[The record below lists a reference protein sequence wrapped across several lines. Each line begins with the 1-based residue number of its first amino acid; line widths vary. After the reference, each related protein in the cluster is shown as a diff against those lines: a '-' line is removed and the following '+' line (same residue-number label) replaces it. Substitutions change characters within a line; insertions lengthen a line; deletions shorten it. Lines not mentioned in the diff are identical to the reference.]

1 MTIAVGLKLIPPGQG
16 SKLREYYIRFEC
28 SMYGVL
34 HVDNE
39 AHTVSLI
46 PLKELNNVPV
56 FVEPLNPYEL
66 HGVRVFDSSSFRM
79 VLCFFDR
86 FYVTVGDMH
95 VLEFDSPQEYMEHM
109 RVSLYDEVLF
119 LPIAECQETN
129 PWRTLSRSD
138 GAGSLWLCD
147 FSPAEEGVNP
157 GPARPGPASC
167 STRTLCRLWREVDG
181 SLTLKPARSFAVCDM
196 WEENNCSTS
205 SWRLT
210 SVRKRT
216 TL

>member
-1 MTIAVGLKLIPPGQG
+1 MALKLIPPGQG
-16 SKLREYYIRFEC
+16 RSKKEYYVRFEG

-34 HVDNE
+34 HVDNT
-39 AHTVSLI
+39 AHTVNLV
-46 PLKELNNVPV
+46 PLKELSNVPV

-95 VLEFDSPQEYMEHM
+95 VLEFDSLQAYMGHM
-109 RVSLYDEVLF
+109 HVSLYDAVLF
-119 LPIAECQETN
+119 PPVTEGQETN

-138 GAGSLWLCD
+138 DVDTPWLCD

-157 GPARPGPASC
+157 GPGGT

-181 SLTLKPARSFAVCDM
+181 SLTLKPVRSTAICDA

-210 SVRKRT
+210 SVRKRR

>member
-1 MTIAVGLKLIPPGQG
+1 MALKLSPPGQG
-16 SKLREYYIRFEC
+16 SKLREYYVRFED

-34 HVDNE
+34 RVDNE
-39 AHTVSLI
+39 AHTVSLV
-46 PLKELNNVPV
+46 PLKEIDNIPV

-66 HGVRVFDSSSFRM
+66 HGVQVFDSSSFRM

-95 VLEFDSPQEYMEHM
+95 VLEFDSPQAYMEHM
-109 RVSLYDEVLF
+109 HVSLYDAVLF
-119 LPIAECQETN
+119 PPVTESQETN

-138 GAGSLWLCD
+138 DIGAVWLCD
-147 FSPAEEGVNP
+147 FSPVDEGVDPSP
-157 GPARPGPASC
+157 G
-167 STRTLCRLWREVDG
+167 STLTQVLCRLWREVDG
-181 SLTLKPARSFAVCDM
+181 SLTLKPARSTAICDA
-196 WEENNCSTS
+196 WEENNCSTG

-216 TL
+216 AL

>member
-1 MTIAVGLKLIPPGQG
+1 MGLKLIPPGQG
-16 SKLREYYIRFEC
+16 GELREYYVRFEG

-39 AHTVSLI
+39 ARTVSLT
-46 PLKELNNVPV
+46 PLKELDNIPV
-56 FVEPLNPYEL
+56 FVEPLDPYKL
-66 HGVRVFDSSSFRM
+66 CGVRVFDSSSFRM

-86 FYVTVGDMH
+86 FYVTVDDMH
-95 VLEFDSPQEYMEHM
+95 VLEFDNPQAYMERI
-109 RVSLYDEVLF
+109 RVSLYDAVLF
-119 LPIAECQETN
+119 PTVADGRETN

-138 GAGSLWLCD
+138 DVGAVWLCD
-147 FSPAEEGVNP
+147 FSPLEEGV
-157 GPARPGPASC
+157 ASGRGGC
-167 STRTLCRLWREVDG
+167 SIRTLCRLWREVDG
-181 SLTLKPARSFAVCDM
+181 SLTLKPARSSAICDA
-196 WEENNCSTS
+196 WEENNCSTG

>member
-1 MTIAVGLKLIPPGQG
+1 MSLKLIPPGQG
-16 SKLREYYIRFEC
+16 SKLREYYIRFEG

-34 HVDNE
+34 RVGNE
-39 AHTVSLI
+39 AHTVNLV
-46 PLKELNNVPV
+46 PLKEIDNISV

-66 HGVRVFDSSSFRM
+66 PGVRVFDSSSFRM

-95 VLEFDSPQEYMEHM
+95 VLEFDSPQAYMEHM
-109 RVSLYDEVLF
+109 RVSLYDAVLF
-119 LPIAECQETN
+119 PPVTESQETN

-138 GAGSLWLCD
+138 DVGTLWLCD

-157 GPARPGPASC
+157 GPGNC
-167 STRTLCRLWREVDG
+167 STRSLCRLRREVDG
-181 SLTLKPARSFAVCDM
+181 SLTLKPVRSTAICDA
-196 WEENNCSTS
+196 WEENNYSTS

-210 SVRKRT
+210 SVRKSQ

>member
-1 MTIAVGLKLIPPGQG
+1 MALILIPPCQG
-16 SKLREYYIRFEC
+16 WSEKEYYIHFEG

-39 AHTVSLI
+39 ARTVNLV
-46 PLKELNNVPV
+46 PFKEIVNVPV
-56 FVEPLNPYEL
+56 FVEPLRPYEL
-66 HGVRVFDSSSFRM
+66 RGARVFDSSSFRM

-95 VLEFDSPQEYMEHM
+95 VLEFDSPQAYMEHM
-109 RVSLYDEVLF
+109 HVSLYDALLF
-119 LPIAECQETN
+119 PPVEECQETN

-138 GAGSLWLCD
+138 NVGSLWLCD

-157 GPARPGPASC
+157 GPASC
-167 STRTLCRLWREVDG
+167 STRTLCRLWREVDS
-181 SLTLKPARSFAVCDM
+181 SLTLKPARSFAICEA

-205 SWRLT
+205 SWRLV
-210 SVRKRT
+210 SVRKHT

>member
-1 MTIAVGLKLIPPGQG
+1 MSLKLIPPGQG
-16 SKLREYYIRFEC
+16 RSEKEYYVRFEG

-34 HVDNE
+34 HVDNT
-39 AHTVSLI
+39 AHTVSLV
-46 PLKELNNVPV
+46 PLKKLDNVPV
-56 FVEPLNPYEL
+56 FVEPLDPYKL
-66 HGVRVFDSSSFRM
+66 CGVRVFDSSGFRM

-95 VLEFDSPQEYMEHM
+95 VLEFDSPRAYMEHM
-109 RVSLYDEVLF
+109 RVSLYDAVLF
-119 LPIAECQETN
+119 PSVADGQETN

-138 GAGSLWLCD
+138 DIGAVWLCD
-147 FSPAEEGVNP
+147 FSPVDEGVNP
-157 GPARPGPASC
+157 GTVGC

-181 SLTLKPARSFAVCDM
+181 SLTLKPVRGIAICDA
-196 WEENNCSTS
+196 WEENNCSTGS
-205 SWRLT
+205 RRLT

>member
-1 MTIAVGLKLIPPGQG
+1 MAVKLIPPGQG
-16 SKLREYYIRFEC
+16 GKLREYYIRFEG

-34 HVDNE
+34 HVNNE
-39 AHTVSLI
+39 AHTVNLV
-46 PLKELNNVPV
+46 PLKELGNIPV
-56 FVEPLNPYEL
+56 FVEMLDPYKL
-66 HGVRVFDSSSFRM
+66 CGVRVFDSSSFRM

-95 VLEFDSPQEYMEHM
+95 VLEFDSPQAYMEHM
-109 RVSLYDEVLF
+109 HVSLYDAVLF
-119 LPIAECQETN
+119 PPVVESQETN

-138 GAGSLWLCD
+138 DVGALWLCD
-147 FSPAEEGVNP
+147 FSPLEEGVTSGP
-157 GPARPGPASC
+157 GSC
-167 STRTLCRLWREVDG
+167 STRTLCKLWREVDG
-181 SLTLKPARSFAVCDM
+181 SLTLKPARSFAICEA

>member
-1 MTIAVGLKLIPPGQG
+1 MALKLIPPGQDSRLG
-16 SKLREYYIRFEC
+16 DYYIRFEG

-34 HVDNE
+34 RVDNE
-39 AHTVSLI
+39 ARTANLV
-46 PLKELNNVPV
+46 PLTEIDNIPV
-56 FVEPLNPYEL
+56 FVEPLNPYKL
-66 HGVRVFDSSSFRM
+66 CGVRVFDSSSFSM

-95 VLEFDSPQEYMEHM
+95 VMEFDSPQAYMEHM
-109 RVSLYDEVLF
+109 RVSLYDAVLF
-119 LPIAECQETN
+119 PSVVEGQETN

-138 GAGSLWLCD
+138 DIGAVWLCD
-147 FSPAEEGVNP
+147 FSSVDEGVDPCP
-157 GPARPGPASC
+157 GGAP
-167 STRTLCRLWREVDG
+167 TRVLCRLWREVDG
-181 SLTLKPARSFAVCDM
+181 SLTLKPARSTAICDA

-210 SVRKRT
+210 SVRKRQ

>member
-1 MTIAVGLKLIPPGQG
+1 MALKLIPPGQG
-16 SKLREYYIRFEC
+16 RSEKEYYLRFEG

-39 AHTVSLI
+39 AHTVRLT
-46 PLKELNNVPV
+46 PLKELDNTPV
-56 FVEPLNPYEL
+56 FVEPLDPYKL
-66 HGVRVFDSSSFRM
+66 CGVRVFDSSSFRM

-95 VLEFDSPQEYMEHM
+95 VLEFDSPQAYMEHM
-109 RVSLYDEVLF
+109 RVSLYDAVLF
-119 LPIAECQETN
+119 PPVVEGQETN

-138 GAGSLWLCD
+138 DIGAVWLCD
-147 FSPAEEGVNP
+147 FSPVDEGVDP
-157 GPARPGPASC
+157 GPGRC
-167 STRTLCRLWREVDG
+167 STRTLCKLRREVDG
-181 SLTLKPARSFAVCDM
+181 SLTVKPARSIAICDA
-196 WEENNCSTS
+196 WEENNCSTG

-210 SVRKRT
+210 SVRKRQ

>member
-1 MTIAVGLKLIPPGQG
+1 MALKLIPPGQG
-16 SKLREYYIRFEC
+16 RSEKEYYLRFEG

-39 AHTVSLI
+39 AHTVSLV
-46 PLKELNNVPV
+46 PLKELNNIPV
-56 FVEPLNPYEL
+56 CIEPLDPYKL

-86 FYVTVGDMH
+86 FYVQVGDLH
-95 VLEFDSPQEYMEHM
+95 VLEFDSPQAYMEHM
-109 RVSLYDEVLF
+109 HMSLYDAVLF
-119 LPIAECQETN
+119 PPVSENQETN

-138 GAGSLWLCD
+138 DVGSLWLCD
-147 FSPAEEGVNP
+147 FSPAEEGVDS
-157 GPARPGPASC
+157 GPYSC
-167 STRTLCRLWREVDG
+167 SIRTLCKLWREVDG
-181 SLTLKPARSFAVCDM
+181 SLTLRPARSFAICET

-216 TL
+216 AQ

>member
-1 MTIAVGLKLIPPGQG
+1 MALKLIPPGQG
-16 SKLREYYIRFEC
+16 RSEKEYYIRFEG

-39 AHTVSLI
+39 AHTVNLS
-46 PLKELNNVPV
+46 PLKKLDNVPV
-56 FVEPLNPYEL
+56 FVEPLNPYDL
-66 HGVRVFDSSSFRM
+66 RGVRVFDSSSFRM

-86 FYVTVGDMH
+86 FHVTVGDMH
-95 VLEFDSPQEYMEHM
+95 VLEFDSPQAYMEHM
-109 RVSLYDEVLF
+109 HVSLYDAVLF
-119 LPIAECQETN
+119 PPVAEDQETN

-138 GAGSLWLCD
+138 DVGSLWLCD

-157 GPARPGPASC
+157 GPGSC
-167 STRTLCRLWREVDG
+167 STQTLCKLRREVDG
-181 SLTLKPARSFAVCDM
+181 SLTLKPARSFAICEA

-205 SWRLT
+205 SWRLV
-210 SVRKRT
+210 SVRKHT